1 MDAVVVTEGGGS
13 GYMVLAAGT
22 ITGISGANITGIS
35 GGKYY
40 WY

>member
-1 MDAVVVTEGGGS
+1 MAVVVTKGGGS
-13 GYMVLAAGT
+13 GYLVLTAGT
-22 ITGISGANITGIS
+22 ITGIS